1 MNKKGF
7 TLIELIAVLIILT
20 VITAILMPN
29 LVKYVNKNRE
39 ESAKSIEKL
48 LITNLELY
56 NADKEQDLWKDDKT
70 CITVSIEDLVNQNK
84 DIDMGECLLTNE
96 KALTITKENNTYK
109 YYVNITCGKALESM
123 SSNKYILAFANKVYY
138 KSDNIYKCD

>member
-7 TLIELIAVLIILT
+7 TLIELISVIIILT
-20 VITAILMPN
+20 VVTALLMPN
-29 LVKYVNKNRE
+29 LVKYLNKNRE

-56 NADKEQDLWKDDKT
+56 KTDKEQDLWNDNKT
-70 CITVSIEDLVNQNK
+70 CLTVSIEELLEQNK
-84 DIDMGECLLTNE
+84 NIDLGECLLTNE
-96 KALTITKENNTYK
+96 KALTITKENDTYK
-109 YYVNITCGKALESM
+109 YYANITCGKSLESM

-138 KSDNIYKCD
+138 KSNNIYKCD